1 MVDKEAFLP
10 KSSFYTAF
18 WNSLGS
24 DDDAA
29 LQDVTKHK
37 EAVNTALHAALT
49 LQYKS
54 LEQEIERI
62 AMQAG
67 VHAGFRAAAE
77 LRRGLSSK

>member
-18 WNSLGS
+18 WNSLGA

-49 LQYKS
+49 S